1 MPNRG
6 TQRTSLEQ
14 HCVWAGSCASAA
26 VLLPLPK
33 QIWLFMCNV
42 LHVGSEADHT
52 IGCCQRQAG
61 TTPCTS
67 ESSVRPPTLR
77 WWWWW
82 AQKPWALVWAHTARL
97 FLLPA
102 LWNVKLNWFGL
113 CRQNFPKWTQRR
125 SSDTDLSK
133 KLSGNMDH
141 FSFPQIQNTH
151 TVYSC
156 SHSPQHH
163 LMSPCSCA
171 APGICPAPV
180 SEWYWNGIFAKGRM
194 WRMEPQETRG
204 RGEHI
209 GLSSLFLSAPLLGK
223 PPLSLSLL
231 LTPS

>member
-61 TTPCTS
+61 TTPHTS

-77 WWWWW
+77 WWWW

-141 FSFPQIQNTH
+141 FSF
-151 TVYSC
+151 
-156 SHSPQHH
+156 SPNSKYPH
-163 LMSPCSCA
+163 C
-171 APGICPAPV
+171 
-180 SEWYWNGIFAKGRM
+180 IF
-194 WRMEPQETRG
+194 
-204 RGEHI
+204 
-209 GLSSLFLSAPLLGK
+209 LLAFATA
-223 PPLSLSLL
+223 SFNVSLL
-231 LTPS
+231 LCSSRDLSCSSLRMILEWHLCKREDVAEGATGDEREGRAYWALPSLSVCTPPR